1 MKILIV
7 RNKISTVVIKSL
19 RLVMKMNLD
28 FLAKIALHISESIH
42 YVNFNHKTIY
52 LWNADQIIKVLN
64 WTFSKN
70 WHKWFIFFD
79 IKKIEPSFSVNF
91 FISTAITPAFK
102 CVSGNHKRETSWN
115 FHPWRIFNLKCAL
128 GNKLQV
134 FLNVTFHVN
143 RD

>member
-52 LWNADQIIKVLN
+52 L
-64 WTFSKN
+64 
-70 WHKWFIFFD
+70 
-79 IKKIEPSFSVNF
+79 
-91 FISTAITPAFK
+91 
-102 CVSGNHKRETSWN
+102 
-115 FHPWRIFNLKCAL
+115 
-128 GNKLQV
+128 
-134 FLNVTFHVN
+134 
-143 RD
+143 